1 MPLLNPHFSPEGP
14 AGPPKMKMARGNI
27 EGVAQVS
34 LLRPGGGP
42 PVQKPTPAPTHS
54 KSGGC
59 SLIFDR
65 AGEKCGLNPEME
77 HRRPINAHCDALQNA
92 KFVPVMPSPRALLP
106 PASADDQ
113 TREPIATIRRRA
125 AMSMSTAPR
134 DLAAIK
140 HALELGLILA
150 TLIIATIMIVEA
162 FHDDARKLTPEIT
175 IGQVMLTPAQAI

>member
-1 MPLLNPHFSPEGP
+1 
-14 AGPPKMKMARGNI
+14 MKMARGNI
-27 EGVAQVS
+27 E
-34 LLRPGGGP
+34 
-42 PVQKPTPAPTHS
+42 
-54 KSGGC
+54 SGGC